1 VTLDI
6 VPLFHPRNGDWSE
19 HFVFES
25 GRIMGLTAVGRA
37 TAQLL
42 AMNDIRR
49 LELRM
54 QILASGEPL

>member
-1 VTLDI
+1 
-6 VPLFHPRNGDWSE
+6 
-19 HFVFES
+19 
-25 GRIMGLTAVGRA
+25 MGLTAVGRA